1 MVSIILCKEANVII
15 TIRHFLQA
23 LVDQLQVENHELRF
37 GSVGGDPKGILA
49 TSSDAV
55 GSLDKETI
63 LGGAAV
69 LSDATKSF
77 ARRMKSN
84 LMPDKSPSGV
94 VASAAGV
101 QFNRHLLKGLPQ
113 TRP

>member
-1 MVSIILCKEANVII
+1 M
-15 TIRHFLQA
+15 
-23 LVDQLQVENHELRF
+23 ENHELKF
-37 GSVGGDPKGILA
+37 GSSSGGGDPKGLLA

-84 LMPDKSPSGV
+84 LMPDKAPSGMV
-94 VASAAGV
+94 VSTAGA
-101 QFNRHLLKGLPQ
+101 QFDRIFCPIILPR
-113 TRP
+113 TCPKSF

>member
-1 MVSIILCKEANVII
+1 MKHSSLIQSKQYVLSC
-15 TIRHFLQA
+15 LQA
-23 LVDQLQVENHELRF
+23 LVDQLQVENHELKF
-37 GSVGGDPKGILA
+37 GSSSGGGDPKGLLA

-84 LMPDKSPSGV
+84 LMPDKAPSGV

-101 QFNRHLLKGLPQ
+101 QFNRCPQ

>member
-1 MVSIILCKEANVII
+1 M
-15 TIRHFLQA
+15 
-23 LVDQLQVENHELRF
+23 ENHELKF
-37 GSVGGDPKGILA
+37 GSCSGGGDPKGILA

-84 LMPDKSPSGV
+84 LMPDKAPSGM
-94 VASAAGV
+94 VASTGGGGPALSPVKDQAAEDV
-101 QFNRHLLKGLPQ
+101 SMRKAYEDTELLKSIVVPLEEQ
-113 TRP
+113 V